1 MKAAR
6 PGVLAAIL
14 RIAVSAMVFVACGPR
29 SEQGQQPAPAE
40 TPPPAAQPASPPAQA
55 ADLKCPACEGD
66 CSNYPFQPTDC
77 WTTEHGPARADVV
90 EGLTNLLYCKDT
102 PFALCFF
109 SGPPTATGT
118 NPAANQPLP
127 CVLEGDVANCT
138 CKAYKQASFVDINGI
153 LNLGAYQETV
163 QLCGPDGS
171 GCANFTNHQLQEAP
185 VCKYVRQQS
194 SKDPKVSLMP
204 KADLISTFS
213 TTAMKPNYKVG
224 KSPAT
229 GDCEGRYAGCMTAP
243 CFFPGGTKRP
253 FSDGDL
259 ITCKCQTFTGK
270 YQVGQANQQCDIP
283 SSDGN
288 NYYVWSAANHL
299 GGISLE

>member
-1 MKAAR
+1 MRAAS
-6 PGVLAAIL
+6 PGVLAAVL
-14 RIAVSAMVFVACGPR
+14 GVTFLVACRP
-29 SEQGQQPAPAE
+29 SSQEGQQPAE
-40 TPPPAAQPASPPAQA
+40 TPPAEQPASTPTPT
-55 ADLKCPACEGD
+55 ADLQCPPCEGD

-77 WTTEHGPARADVV
+77 WTTKHGPAKADVV
-90 EGLTNLLYCKDT
+90 EGPTNLLYCKDT

-109 SGPPTATGT
+109 SGPPTPTGT
-118 NPAANQPLP
+118 NPAGNQPLP

-138 CKAYKQASFVDINGI
+138 CKAYKQASYVDINGI

-163 QLCGPDGS
+163 QLCGSDGS

-185 VCKYVRQQS
+185 VCEYVRQQNS
-194 SKDPKVSLMP
+194 QDPKVSLMP

-213 TTAMKPNYKVG
+213 TTAMKPSYQVSLRNA
-224 KSPAT
+224 PQ
-229 GDCEGRYAGCMTAP
+229 CEGRYAGCMTAP

-259 ITCKCQTFTGK
+259 ITCKCPTFVGK
-270 YQVGQANQQCDIP
+270 YQVGQAGYQCDIP
-283 SSDGN
+283 SSEGDT
-288 NYYVWSAANHL
+288 YYVWSAANHL

>member
-6 PGVLAAIL
+6 PGVLAAAIL
-14 RIAVSAMVFVACGPR
+14 GITIFVACGPR
-29 SEQGQQPAPAE
+29 TEQGEQPATSEMPPAE
-40 TPPPAAQPASPPAQA
+40 QPASPPTEA
-55 ADLKCPACEGD
+55 AGPKCPPCEGD

-77 WTTEHGPARADVV
+77 WTTQHGPARADVV
-90 EGLTNLLYCKDT
+90 DGATNLLYCKDT

-109 SGPPTATGT
+109 SGPPTPTGT
-118 NPAANQPLP
+118 NPAENQPLP
-127 CVLEGDVANCT
+127 CVLEGDTANCT
-138 CKAYKQASFVDINGI
+138 CQAFKQASYVDINGI

-163 QLCGPDGS
+163 QACGQDGS
-171 GCANFTNHQLQEAP
+171 GCANLKNRQLQEAP

-194 SKDPKVSLMP
+194 PNDPQASLMP

-213 TTAMKPNYKVG
+213 PTAMEPNYQVG
-224 KSPAT
+224 KSPAQ

-243 CFFPGGTKRP
+243 CFFPEGTKRP

-259 ITCKCQTFTGK
+259 ITCKCPTFTGK
-270 YQVGQANQQCDIP
+270 YQVGQANQQCEIP

-288 NYYVWSAANHL
+288 NYYVWSAANHI
-299 GGISLE
+299 GGVIPK